1 MLVISQSEGSLV
13 NLERIWRQIESIKA
27 WYKASDVSERGE
39 QREILKPL
47 NKIINFET
55 QELISKNHFYI

>member
-1 MLVISQSEGSLV
+1 MD
-13 NLERIWRQIESIKA
+13 LERIWRQIEYIKA
-27 WYKASDVSERGE
+27 WYKVSDFSERGE